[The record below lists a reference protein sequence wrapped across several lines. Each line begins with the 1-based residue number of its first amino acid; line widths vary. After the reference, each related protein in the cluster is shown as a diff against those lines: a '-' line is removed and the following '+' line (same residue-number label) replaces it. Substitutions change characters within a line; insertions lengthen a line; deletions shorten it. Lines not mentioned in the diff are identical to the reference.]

1 MQKFHAKIKVYSDV
15 KDASSIHSALKQL
28 ELKSLP
34 VIIQNTKRFSIIP
47 NDIIILQLVDIESPL
62 LNKLVKI
69 KNNIKNKIIFVIP
82 ENNALLVSSI
92 AKLGFMDI
100 FVLPFELYKM
110 ISYLEEIIVNNAFLT
125 SVLPSEKFAE
135 NMDDFSSIIGKS
147 EILRRAVDF
156 AKKVAEKKDLNI
168 LIRGE
173 TGTGKGLLARA
184 IHNFNKDK
192 KGSFVDIVCSSIPEN
207 LLESELFGYEPGAF
221 TNAKNRK
228 LGLFELAEE
237 GTLFLDE
244 IGDLSIDIQKKLLR
258 AIDKKLIRRLG
269 GLHDIPVN
277 TRIISATNMN
287 LENLISEYKF
297 RSDLYHRLNVVM
309 LELPP
314 LRERGEDV
322 LLLAEHFISQ
332 FNMQF
337 NKNVRRID
345 SEAKNFILKY
355 PWLGNI
361 REIRNTFERAVLLS
375 TEPVLRLNDL
385 SNIVNMMP
393 AKAKEANN
401 EDITFPQFV
410 KLDVNYTSTTLQ
422 LLNQKYIQEL
432 LNKTNNNKSKAAKL
446 LGISRA
452 RLERLVK

>member
-15 KDASSIHSALKQL
+15 KDVSSIHSALRQL
-28 ELKSLP
+28 ELKDLP

-47 NDIIILQLVDIESPL
+47 NDIIILQLNDLESPL

-69 KNNIKNKIIFVIP
+69 KNNIKNKVIFVIP

-92 AKLGFMDI
+92 AKLGFIDI
-100 FVLPFELYKM
+100 FVLPFELYKL
-110 ISYLEEIIVNNAFLT
+110 ISYLEEIIINNAFLT
-125 SVLPSEKFAE
+125 TLLPTEKFAE
-135 NMDDFSSIIGKS
+135 NIDSFDSIIGSSDKLKKV
-147 EILRRAVDF
+147 IDF
-156 AKKVAEKKDLNI
+156 AKKVSEKNDLNI

-269 GLHDIPVN
+269 GLHDIPIN
-277 TRIISATNMN
+277 TRIISATNTN
-287 LENLISEYKF
+287 LESLINEYKF
-297 RSDLYHRLNVVM
+297 RSDLYHRLNVIM

-322 LLLAEHFISQ
+322 LQLADHFIKE
-332 FNMQF
+332 FNKQF
-337 NKNVRRID
+337 NKNVKKID
-345 SEAKNFILKY
+345 TEAKNFIVKY

-361 REIRNTFERAVLLS
+361 REIKNTFERAVLLS
-375 TEPVLRLNDL
+375 SQPVLKLNDL

-393 AKAKEANN
+393 ANAAPENN
-401 EDITFPQFV
+401 EKFIFPQHV
-410 KLDVNYTSTTLQ
+410 QLDLNYTSTSLQ
-422 LLNQKYIQEL
+422 KLNQEYIKEL
-432 LNKTNNNKSKAAKL
+432 LNKTNNNKSRAAKF

-452 RLERLVK
+452 RLDRLVK

>member
-15 KDASSIHSALKQL
+15 KDVSSIHSALRQL
-28 ELKSLP
+28 EMKDLP

-47 NDIIILQLVDIESPL
+47 NDIIILQLNDIESPL

-69 KNNIKNKIIFVIP
+69 KNNVKNKVIFVIP

-92 AKLGFMDI
+92 AKLGFIDI
-100 FVLPFELYKM
+100 FVLPFELYKL
-110 ISYLEEIIVNNAFLT
+110 ISYLEEIIINNAYLT
-125 SVLPSEKFAE
+125 TVLPTEKFAE
-135 NMDDFSSIIGKS
+135 NIDDFDSIIGGS
-147 EILRRAVDF
+147 EKLKKVIDF
-156 AKKVAEKKDLNI
+156 AKKAAEKKDLNI

-258 AIDKKLIRRLG
+258 AIDKKMIRRLG

-287 LENLISEYKF
+287 LESLIAEYQF
-297 RSDLYHRLNVVM
+297 RSDLYHRLNVIM

-314 LRERGEDV
+314 LRERGDDV
-322 LLLAEHFISQ
+322 LLLADHFIKE

-337 NKNVRRID
+337 NKNVKKID
-345 SEAKNFILKY
+345 NEAKNFIIKY
-355 PWLGNI
+355 PWVGNI

-375 TEPVLRLNDL
+375 SQQVLKLSDL

-393 AKAKEANN
+393 VKESKESK
-401 EDITFPQFV
+401 EDFVFPQHV
-410 KLDVNYTSTTLQ
+410 QLELNYTSTTLQ
-422 LLNQKYIQEL
+422 ILNQEYIRQL
-432 LNKTNNNKSKAAKL
+432 LDKTNNNKSKAAKF

-452 RLERLVK
+452 RLDRLAK

>member
-1 MQKFHAKIKVYSDV
+1 MQKFHAIIKVYSDV
-15 KDASSIHSALKQL
+15 KDVSSIHSALRQL

-47 NDIIILQLVDIESPL
+47 NDIIILQLNDIESPL

-92 AKLGFMDI
+92 AKLGFIDI
-100 FVLPFELYKM
+100 FVLPFELYKL
-110 ISYLEEIIVNNAFLT
+110 ISYLEEIIINNAFLT
-125 SVLPSEKFAE
+125 TVLPTEKFAE
-135 NMDDFSSIIGKS
+135 NIDNFDSIIGSSDKLKKV
-147 EILRRAVDF
+147 IDF

-237 GTLFLDE
+237 GSLFLDE

-269 GLHDIPVN
+269 GLHDIPIN

-287 LENLISEYKF
+287 LESLISEYKF
-297 RSDLYHRLNVVM
+297 RSDLYHRLNVIM

-314 LRERGEDV
+314 LRERGDDV
-322 LLLAEHFISQ
+322 LLLADHFIKE
-332 FNMQF
+332 FNLQF
-337 NKNVRRID
+337 NKNVKRID
-345 SEAKNFILKY
+345 AEAKNFIFKY
-355 PWLGNI
+355 PWIGNI

-375 TEPVLRLNDL
+375 NQTIIRLNDL

-393 AKAKEANN
+393 AKDQTAN
-401 EDITFPQFV
+401 DDDLIFPQHV
-410 KLDVNYTSTTLQ
+410 RLDLNYSSTTLQ
-422 LLNQKYIQEL
+422 KLNQEYIKEL
-432 LNKTNNNKSKAAKL
+432 LNKTNNNKSKAAKF

>member
-15 KDASSIHSALKQL
+15 KDVSSIHSALRQL
-28 ELKSLP
+28 EMKDLP

-47 NDIIILQLVDIESPL
+47 NDIIILQLNDIESPL

-69 KNNIKNKIIFVIP
+69 KNNVKNKVIFVIP

-92 AKLGFMDI
+92 AKLGFIDI
-100 FVLPFELYKM
+100 FVLPFELYKL
-110 ISYLEEIIVNNAFLT
+110 ISYLEEIIINNAYLT
-125 SVLPSEKFAE
+125 TVLPTEKFAE
-135 NMDDFSSIIGKS
+135 NIDDFDSIIGGS
-147 EILRRAVDF
+147 EKLKKVIDF
-156 AKKVAEKKDLNI
+156 AKKAAEKKDLNI

-258 AIDKKLIRRLG
+258 AIDKKMIRRLG

-287 LENLISEYKF
+287 LESLIAEYQF
-297 RSDLYHRLNVVM
+297 RSDLYHRLNVIM

-314 LRERGEDV
+314 LRERGDDV
-322 LLLAEHFISQ
+322 LLLADHFIKE

-337 NKNVRRID
+337 NKNVKKID
-345 SEAKNFILKY
+345 NEAKNFIIKY
-355 PWLGNI
+355 PWVGNI

-375 TEPVLRLNDL
+375 SQPVLKLSDL

-393 AKAKEANN
+393 VKESKESK
-401 EDITFPQFV
+401 EDFVFPQHV
-410 KLDVNYTSTTLQ
+410 QLELNYTSTTLQ
-422 LLNQKYIQEL
+422 ILNQEYIRQL
-432 LNKTNNNKSKAAKL
+432 LDKTNNNKSKAAKF

-452 RLERLVK
+452 RLDRLAK

>member
-15 KDASSIHSALKQL
+15 EDVSSIHSSLRQL

-34 VIIQNTKRFSIIP
+34 VIVQNTRRFSVLP
-47 NDIIILQLVDIESPL
+47 NDIIILQLNDLESPL

-69 KNNIKNKIIFVIP
+69 KNNIKNKVIFVIP

-92 AKLGFMDI
+92 AKLGFIDI
-100 FVLPFELYKM
+100 FILPFEIYKL
-110 ISYLEEIIVNNAFLT
+110 ISYLEEIIINNAFLT
-125 SVLPSEKFAE
+125 TVLPTEKFAE
-135 NMDDFSSIIGKS
+135 NIDSFDAIIGSS
-147 EILRRAVDF
+147 EKLKKVIDF
-156 AKKVAEKKDLNI
+156 AKKAAEKKDLNI

-173 TGTGKGLLARA
+173 TGTGKGMLAKA
-184 IHNFNKDK
+184 IHNINKDK

-221 TNAKNRK
+221 TSAKNRK

-244 IGDLSIDIQKKLLR
+244 IGDLSTDIQKKLLR

-269 GLHDIPVN
+269 GLHDIPIN
-277 TRIISATNMN
+277 TRIISATNMD
-287 LENLISEYKF
+287 LESLIVEYKF
-297 RSDLYHRLNVVM
+297 RSDLYHRLNVIM

-314 LRERGEDV
+314 LRERGDDV
-322 LLLAEHFISQ
+322 LQLADHFIKE
-332 FNMQF
+332 FNKQF
-337 NKNVRRID
+337 NKSIKRMD
-345 SEAKNFILKY
+345 AEARNFILKY

-375 TEPVLRLNDL
+375 SQPVLRLNDL
-385 SNIVNMMP
+385 SNIVNMAP
-393 AKAKEANN
+393 ARANT
-401 EDITFPQFV
+401 ESGEHLVFPQHI
-410 KLDVNYTSTTLQ
+410 KLNLNYTSTSLDK
-422 LLNQKYIQEL
+422 LNQEYIQAL
-432 LNKTNNNKSKAAKL
+432 LNKTGNNKSKAAKF

-452 RLERLVK
+452 RLDRMIK

>member
-15 KDASSIHSALKQL
+15 KDVSSIHSALRQL
-28 ELKSLP
+28 ELKDLP

-47 NDIIILQLVDIESPL
+47 NDIIILQLNDLESPL

-92 AKLGFMDI
+92 AKLGFIDI
-100 FVLPFELYKM
+100 FVLPFELYKL
-110 ISYLEEIIVNNAFLT
+110 ISYLEEIIINNAYLT
-125 SVLPSEKFAE
+125 TLLPTEKFAE
-135 NMDDFSSIIGKS
+135 NIDSFDSIVGSSEKLKKLI
-147 EILRRAVDF
+147 DF

-244 IGDLSIDIQKKLLR
+244 IGDLSTDIQKKLLR

-269 GLHDIPVN
+269 GLHDIPIN

-287 LENLISEYKF
+287 LESLIDEYKF
-297 RSDLYHRLNVVM
+297 RSDLYHRLNVIM

-314 LRERGEDV
+314 LRERGDDV
-322 LLLAEHFISQ
+322 LQLADHFIKE
-332 FNMQF
+332 FNAQF
-337 NKNVRRID
+337 NKNIKKID
-345 SEAKNFILKY
+345 AEAKNFIIKY
-355 PWLGNI
+355 PWVGNI

-375 TEPVLRLNDL
+375 TQPVLKLSDL

-393 AKAKEANN
+393 AKAVRETHENF
-401 EDITFPQFV
+401 TYPQHV
-410 KLDVNYTSTTLQ
+410 QLDLNYTSTTLQ
-422 LLNQKYIQEL
+422 KLNQEYIKEL
-432 LNKTNNNKSKAAKL
+432 LNKTSNNKSRAAKF

-452 RLERLVK
+452 RLDRLVK